1 MHRKRK
7 TRFWLSEEIAPPER
21 NDAWQAALCS
31 SYQEWTLTQAVSP
44 DFRAHLVRHE
54 FDDLSLI
61 NTICDPCEGQ
71 RDQRTVKRDDDI
83 HIGIQLSESGS
94 ERFHSGGHSLEVG
107 AGDLIVWTTAN
118 ATRFEVTRTL
128 HKVTLMLPWR
138 LLRERFPGHKEPPA
152 GGRLESC
159 HGIGYLLVNHMR
171 AMASELLLLDQQL
184 MGAASRSLLE
194 LVNATLHHDARVAR
208 DNTAIKRQ
216 LIQEYILRHLH
227 DDALS
232 PGSIASAHQ
241 ISLRQL
247 HLLFQGEDMSVSRFI
262 LQKRLEACRD
272 MLSDPAFNHLH
283 IAEIAYSK
291 GFNSM
296 SHFSRVFKA
305 AFDHTPN
312 DLRRLLAQR
321 LNRK

>member
-7 TRFWLSEEIAPPER
+7 TEFWLSEEFPPAER
-21 NDAWQAALCS
+21 TEAWQAALCR

-71 RDQRTVKRDDDI
+71 RDHQMVKRDADI

-94 ERFHSGGHSLEVG
+94 ERFHSGGHCLEVG

-118 ATRFEVTRTL
+118 AMRFEVTRTL

-159 HGIGYLLVNHMR
+159 HGIGHLLVSHMR
-171 AMASELLLLDQQL
+171 AMASELLLLDQHL
-184 MGAASRSLLE
+184 MGAVSRSLLE
-194 LVNATLHHDARVAR
+194 LVNAALHHDARVAR
-208 DNTAIKRQ
+208 DNSSIKRQ
-216 LIQEYILRHLH
+216 LIREYILGHLH

-232 PGSIASAHQ
+232 PATIASAHQ

-247 HLLFQGEDMSVSRFI
+247 HLLFQPEDMSVSRFI

-272 MLSDPAFNHLH
+272 MLSDPTFNHLQ

-312 DLRRLLAQR
+312 ELRRLLARR
-321 LNRK
+321 LNGK

>member
-1 MHRKRK
+1 MHRKGK
-7 TRFWLSEEIAPPER
+7 TYSWLSEEIAPAER
-21 NDAWQAALCS
+21 TEAWQTALCR
-31 SYQEWTLTQAVSP
+31 SYQEWALTQAVSP

-61 NTICDPCEGQ
+61 NTICDPCEGK
-71 RDQRTVKRDDDI
+71 RDHQTVKRDDDI

-94 ERFHSGGHSLEVG
+94 ERFHSAGHSLEVG

-128 HKVTLMLPWR
+128 HKLTLMLPWR
-138 LLRERFPGHKEPPA
+138 LLRERFPGHKEPPC
-152 GGRLESC
+152 GGRVESR
-159 HGIGYLLVNHMR
+159 HGIGYLLANHMR
-171 AMASELLLLDQQL
+171 AMASELLQLEHHLL
-184 MGAASRSLLE
+184 GAASRSLLE
-194 LVNATLHHDARVAR
+194 LVNALLHHDARAAG
-208 DNTAIKRQ
+208 DNASVKRQ

-232 PGSIASAHQ
+232 PGVIASAHQ

-247 HLLFQGEDMSVSRFI
+247 HLLFQHEDMAVSRFI
-262 LQKRLEACRD
+262 LQKRLEACKN
-272 MLSDPAFNHLH
+272 MLSDPAFNHLQ
-283 IAEIAYSK
+283 ISEIAYSK

-296 SHFSRVFKA
+296 SHFSRVFKL
-305 AFDHTPN
+305 AFDYTPN
-312 DLRRLLAQR
+312 ELRRLLAQR